1 MKKIILTS
9 AEELQELINA
19 AVMNALEKATLSEKR
34 NAKTEE
40 LLTRD
45 QVCDILKISMSSL
58 TRRVNDGS
66 ILCYKIGSRS
76 FFKASELENTLTL
89 LNR

>member
-34 NAKTEE
+34 KAKAEE

-66 ILCYKIGSRS
+66 IRCYKIGARS
-76 FFKASELENTLTL
+76 FFKSNELENALTL
-89 LNR
+89 FNK